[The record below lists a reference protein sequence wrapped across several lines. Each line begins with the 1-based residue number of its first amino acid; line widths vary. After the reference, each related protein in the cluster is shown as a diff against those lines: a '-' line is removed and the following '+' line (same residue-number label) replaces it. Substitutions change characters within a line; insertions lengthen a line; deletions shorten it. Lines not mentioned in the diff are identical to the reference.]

1 MNNLI
6 LNVTKITVLIQG
18 GTDKI
23 TLYFNAPSPFPE
35 MKYPANAVIE
45 ARQGYGVEWCRTVL
59 GREPDEIIDTEKLRA
74 AK

>member
-45 ARQGYGVEWCRTVL
+45 ARQGYGVESFWVASPTRSST
-59 GREPDEIIDTEKLRA
+59 PKN
-74 AK
+74 